1 MSVTAESSI
10 KRGCSSPQ
18 PDSFPLF
25 YTHMWLSIEM
35 LWLCAG
41 NCSEAFHVKG
51 ICKLDVHKAEN
62 GGSRLGAGVWHI
74 FRLAKKVR
82 EVAQS
87 CLTLC
92 DPMDC
97 SLWGS
102 SGHEIFQA
110 RILEWVAI
118 SFSRG
123 SSWPRD
129 WKHAPCASYVAGEFF
144 SCWAIRE
151 AHYNHN
157 LNPKCEIQVNVQQRV
172 SVRRILRTA
181 SESP

>member
-1 MSVTAESSI
+1 MLWLPPRAAQMWKMSVTAESSI

-18 PDSFPLF
+18 PESFPLF

-62 GGSRLGAGVWHI
+62 GGSRLGEGVWHI
-74 FRLAKKVR
+74 FRLAKKVS
-82 EVAQS
+82 EITLS
-87 CLTLC
+87 CPTLC
-92 DPMDC
+92 NPMDC

-102 SGHEIFQA
+102 SGHGIFQA
-110 RILEWVAI
+110 RILEWVPI

-123 SSWPRD
+123 YFQPRD
-129 WKHAPCASYVAGEFF
+129 WTQVSRIVGRHFTI
-144 SCWAIRE
+144 WAIRE
-151 AHYNHN
+151 V
-157 LNPKCEIQVNVQQRV
+157 QVSKTNDKRAIVKNDRC
-172 SVRRILRTA
+172 I
-181 SESP
+181 